1 MGINHGGSLEVAF
14 KIVDEAK
21 NCGAEIIKHQTI
33 LPDEDMSLEAKK
45 IELQVLE
52 KNLYDLLK
60 KLSLNEESEYKLK
73 NMLKKSMIFMS
84 TPFSKAG
91 VDRLVKIGVKIFKVG
106 SGEFSNL
113 PLLKMWLSLIN
124 L

>member
-1 MGINHGGSLEVAF
+1 
-14 KIVDEAK
+14 
-21 NCGAEIIKHQTI
+21 
-33 LPDEDMSLEAKK
+33 
-45 IELQVLE
+45 
-52 KNLYDLLK
+52 
-60 KLSLNEESEYKLK
+60 
-73 NMLKKSMIFMS
+73 MLKKINDFMS

-113 PLLKMWLSLIN
+113 PLLKYGLSLIN